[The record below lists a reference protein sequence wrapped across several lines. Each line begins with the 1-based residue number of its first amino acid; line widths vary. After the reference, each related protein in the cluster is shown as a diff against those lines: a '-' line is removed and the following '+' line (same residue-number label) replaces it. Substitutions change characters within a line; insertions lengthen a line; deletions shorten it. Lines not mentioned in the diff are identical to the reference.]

1 MAGEFTLTEKH
12 SFPFLYYSKMNLDN
26 KHTLEKANA
35 MVTNGDNEGFLE
47 FCTEDVVWEFVG
59 DQTLLGKQAVRKY
72 MKSTYLQPP
81 KFDVE
86 RMIADDDYVTAI
98 GKISLNDATGKLIH
112 YEYCDVW
119 RFRDG
124 KMAQLKAFVVEVK

>member
-1 MAGEFTLTEKH
+1 M
-12 SFPFLYYSKMNLDN
+12 SVNN
-26 KHTLEKANA
+26 KDILVKANA
-35 MVTNGDNEGFLE
+35 MITNGDNEGFLE

-59 DQTLLGKQAVRKY
+59 DQTLRGKQAVRQY
-72 MKSTYLQPP
+72 MKSTYKQPP

-86 RMIADDDYVTAI
+86 HLIADNNFVTAI
-98 GKISLNDATGKLIH
+98 GKISLNDANGKLIH

-119 RFRDG
+119 RFRNG

>member
-1 MAGEFTLTEKH
+1 MSL
-12 SFPFLYYSKMNLDN
+12 NN

-35 MVTNGDNEGFLE
+35 RVTNGDNEGFLAY
-47 FCTEDVVWEFVG
+47 CTEDVVWEFIG
-59 DQTLLGKQAVRKY
+59 DQTLYGKQAVREY
-72 MKSTYLQPP
+72 MKSTYLRPP

-119 RFRDG
+119 HFRDG
-124 KMAQLKAFVVEVK
+124 RMAQLKAFVVEVK